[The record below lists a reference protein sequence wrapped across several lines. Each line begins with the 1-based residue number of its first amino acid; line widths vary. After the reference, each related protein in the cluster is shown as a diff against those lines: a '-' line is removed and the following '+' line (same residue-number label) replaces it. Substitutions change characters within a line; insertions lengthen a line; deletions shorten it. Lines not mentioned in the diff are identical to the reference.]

1 MRRHRAHLA
10 RDAAGFRLAEIG
22 EGREVGEAGSGEAKG
37 AIPFDLGAGIA
48 YGWSGWVWA
57 KSMAHEGG
65 VTAFG
70 EELRRAREERG
81 VSVEAICAATK
92 VPAKHIRALEAGAL
106 GKLPGGVFRRGFVRS
121 YLGALGLE
129 EGVWM
134 RRFEESCRASGVSEA
149 AEGEWATFAEN
160 VKNSRIVPRRRM
172 GLRWLWVGGMLAA
185 LALAGW
191 CGWRLATHRG
201 LLPAIP
207 ISKVLKSSV
216 DNAPSR

>member
-1 MRRHRAHLA
+1 MALTWRGPRQVSGWQRS
-10 RDAAGFRLAEIG
+10 
-22 EGREVGEAGSGEAKG
+22 GRAGSGRGGFRRSEG
-37 AIPFDLGAGIA
+37 AISFDLGAGIA

-57 KSMAHEGG
+57 KSMAREGG

-81 VSVEAICAATK
+81 VSVEAICDATK
-92 VPAKHIRALEAGAL
+92 VSARYIRALEAGAL
-106 GKLPGGVFRRGFVRS
+106 GELPGGVFRRGFVRS

-172 GLRWLWVGGMLAA
+172 GLRWVWVGGMLAA

-207 ISKVLKSSV
+207 ISRVLKSSV
-216 DNAPSR
+216 DNAPYR